1 MRVIGICAIVLA
13 ATTASAA
20 GRAPKAGDAA
30 IYMTT
35 YRESP
40 SDPVYTS
47 MWSKEILEKL
57 EDGTFMVAWSTER
70 GEESRTNVSELGLF
84 YIYDLAAF
92 CEAQNSP
99 PEHPAQLE
107 TLRIAAGT
115 FRACRITVTNTG
127 VSTQWYASEVPFG
140 LIKEVN
146 LFSDKSVQT
155 LELKKYRR

>member
-1 MRVIGICAIVLA
+1 MRALFFSTIIFA

-30 IYMTT
+30 IYTST
-35 YRESP
+35 YRESANG
-40 SDPVYTS
+40 PVGSST
-47 MWSKEILEKL
+47 WSKEILEKL
-57 EDGTFMVAWSTER
+57 DDGTFMVAWNTER
-70 GEESRTNVSELGLF
+70 GEESRAAVSELGLF
-84 YIYDLAAF
+84 YIYDLPAF
-92 CEAQNSP
+92 CEAQNAP

-127 VSTQWYASEVPFG
+127 VATLWYASEVPFG

-146 LFSDKSVQT
+146 LFSDKSIQT